1 MAETD
6 STHTSTYED
15 EATNT
20 QHGVPQPP
28 PLPVLTNAPK
38 AFPGCCLA
46 LSAPLIEYIH
56 SLLPPAP
63 ALTLSIGSGFGLLE
77 AHVLA
82 VSQPPRLLGVE
93 VEKSPN
99 QYLPAAN
106 HRLVHGTRF
115 LEPLAA
121 EAATWLFVYPRRV
134 GLVNEYLHEYGQG
147 IVETIIWIGPQ
158 ADWAD
163 YIQCFAR
170 WDVQI
175 HNADEVGGRAW
186 DTIAVV
192 KKL

>member
-115 LEPLAA
+115 WSRLLQKPRHGCSCIHDALAWS
-121 EAATWLFVYPRRV
+121 TSTFM
-134 GLVNEYLHEYGQG
+134 NM
-147 IVETIIWIGPQ
+147 
-158 ADWAD
+158 
-163 YIQCFAR
+163 
-170 WDVQI
+170 
-175 HNADEVGGRAW
+175 
-186 DTIAVV
+186 V
-192 KKL
+192 KA